1 MPLLTASKVPDGF
14 VEKTIRV
21 NGIAIN
27 YAVGGTGPTVVLL
40 HGYPETW
47 YSWRKIMP
55 ALAERYTVIAPDLR
69 GSGGSD
75 APESGYDKAALAED
89 VHQLLVALG
98 LEEQVNVVGHDI
110 GTMVAYAYAAAHRSS
125 TRRLVLLEAPQVDET
140 AYELP
145 ALTQAGPGLWN
156 FGFFTL
162 DNGLQEKIVAGR
174 EDIGVEGFV
183 GWMERVKGGVD
194 DQAIA
199 EYAQALRRP
208 GYLHASYEYFKTFPR
223 DVQDTIRNRST
234 TLTMPVL
241 AVGAEGALG
250 ELVPE
255 QAQKYADDGVRLHQR
270 YQIPVEIGYIGLYR
284 SVMTY
289 RRVPPWL
296 ILRLGRQPGCRASGA
311 GGWARSGCPGASA
324 GRPPPRFFVASWT
337 STNGDGGRG
346 RQLCTRS
353 CRG

>member
-14 VEKTIRV
+14 VEKMIQV
-21 NGIAIN
+21 NGIAVN
-27 YAVGGTGPTVVLL
+27 YAVGGAGPTVVLL
-40 HGYPETW
+40 HGYPQTW

-75 APESGYDKAALAED
+75 APESGYDKATLAED

-110 GTMVAYAYAAAHRSS
+110 GTMVAYAYAAAHPSS
-125 TRRLVLLEAPQVDET
+125 TRRLVLLEAPQVDEM
-140 AYELP
+140 AYQLP
-145 ALTQAGPGLWN
+145 AWTPTGPGLWN

-174 EDIGVEGFV
+174 EDIWVEGFV

-255 QAQKYADDGVRLHQR
+255 QAQKYADDVTSAVVPGGHWIAEEV
-270 YQIPVEIGYIGLYR
+270 PEIL
-284 SVMTY
+284 
-289 RRVPPWL
+289 
-296 ILRLGRQPGCRASGA
+296 LGHLLP
-311 GGWARSGCPGASA
+311 
-324 GRPPPRFFVASWT
+324 FL
-337 STNGDGGRG
+337 DK
-346 RQLCTRS
+346 
-353 CRG
+353 